1 MEFGV
6 TPRGYRF
13 VAVSPAFFFL
23 DNTRRLPHHNL
34 FRFVSQN
41 TMMLSA
47 AVSRPH
53 VRPAAPC
60 ARARS
65 STTPVAC
72 ARILS
77 VSYCGLS
84 TRSGA
89 SEGALVDLGLGRM
102 ERRGS
107 DEAVSRRSSV
117 SVGCTCVR
125 VVDFVSFWCNFCCVH
140 TGGGEESKWER
151 NFIFNKKL
159 THHPPPPFIP
169 LPCFFS
175 FFSSV
180 HDWNWSV

>member
-13 VAVSPAFFFL
+13 VAVSLAFFFL

-107 DEAVSRRSSV
+107 AEAVSRRSSV
-117 SVGCTCVR
+117 SVVARVCAWLVSYRFGATFVACIRVAVR
-125 VVDFVSFWCNFCCVH
+125 KASGSA
-140 TGGGEESKWER
+140 TSYSTK
-151 NFIFNKKL
+151 
-159 THHPPPPFIP
+159 
-169 LPCFFS
+169 S
-175 FFSSV
+175 
-180 HDWNWSV
+180 